1 MRLPAALA
9 LALALALVAL
19 AGCTVTAPV
28 PPGGRNPAAP
38 ISSQVNVTPARL
50 AGKWVMRVTWPGAGA
65 APGRALVVDAGALR
79 QTGPGR
85 FRIGDGPEW
94 WVMWLD
100 ADNRTAAIGTPGGAF
115 GWIMDRAPKGG
126 ADRIR
131 AAKEIMQW
139 MGYDMSRAME

>member
-1 MRLPAALA
+1 MRAGIAALA
-9 LALALALVAL
+9 LVVLT
-19 AGCTVTAPV
+19 GCAAEVPVTS
-28 PPGGRNPAAP
+28 GLRDPAAP
-38 ISSQVNVTPARL
+38 MSSQVNVTPARL
-50 AGKWVMRVTWPGAGA
+50 AGNWVVRVAWAGA
-65 APGRALVVDAGALR
+65 APGQAVRVAPGRAV

-94 WVMWLD
+94 WVMWMD
-100 ADNRTAAIGTPGGAF
+100 GDNRTAAIGSPGGEF

-126 ADRIR
+126 ADRIK